1 MRTIKQA
8 LTIVVKTI
16 KQALTIVVIGV
27 ISYICYMAYS
37 HLEDRYC
44 WECTSQDYFDKGT
57 VLIFKDDNESKERGL
72 RFLES
77 AAQKLHV
84 DAQILLGELYLGS
97 FPDTYYIHN
106 EDKIAALRNNV
117 PIDKTKGVSYFNEL
131 TVSIYS
137 AKGNYAEMLYNLGLL
152 FKMGVLTSPDNKEQA
167 KKWFSMSAE
176 RGNIHAMYELG
187 MYCNSKGDYERA
199 RQWFTNAF
207 NGGEESRSAIMIGD
221 YYFYGK
227 GLREDYNQSIQWY
240 SKALN
245 TLGRS
250 VSIYSKKVRKEVTQN
265 ARHRLKIAQRKAQ
278 DTLKVTYGLVGGVTN
293 YSIYIP
299 PDLTGR
305 LIGAVHN
312 ENGNIQA
319 HLKEGILSDSDSTSR
334 TVASMNEGLYWVLNA
349 YARHMYGADKDF
361 SFVLAR
367 KRDLFK

>member
-1 MRTIKQA
+1 MRIIKQA
-8 LTIVVKTI
+8 LFIVVKRK
-16 KQALTIVVIGV
+16 KQTLFIVAFGV

-37 HLEDRYC
+37 HFEDTYC

-57 VLIFKDDNESKERGL
+57 ALIFKDDNESKERGL
-72 RFLES
+72 RFLET
-77 AAQKLHV
+77 AAQKWHV
-84 DAQILLGELYLGS
+84 DAQILLGELYLGN
-97 FPDTYYIHN
+97 FPDAYYMLN

-137 AKGNYAEMLYNLGLL
+137 DKGKYTEMLYNLGLL
-152 FKMGVLTSPDNKEQA
+152 FKMGVLSSPNNKEEA

-187 MYCNSKGDYERA
+187 MYYDSKGDYERA
-199 RQWFTNAF
+199 RQWFANAF
-207 NGGEESRSAIMIGD
+207 NVGEESRSAIMIGD
-221 YYFYGK
+221 YCFYGK
-227 GLREDYNQSIQWY
+227 GFAKDYNQSIQWY

-265 ARHRLKIAQRKAQ
+265 ARHRLKIAQKKAQ
-278 DTLKVTYGLVGGVTN
+278 DTLVTYGLIGGVRA
-293 YSIYIP
+293 YSIYT

-312 ENGNIQA
+312 ENGNIKA
-319 HLKEGILSDSDSTSR
+319 DLKEGILSDSGSTST

-349 YARHMYGADKDF
+349 YARHTYGAEKVF
-361 SFVLAR
+361 SFVPVR
-367 KRDLFK
+367 KRDRLK